1 MSLFLNQF
9 LKFFFLMTPF
19 FVLSM
24 YLSMTPDW
32 EPGQKRKLAFAVGFS
47 AFIISTVLLFF
58 GRYIFAAFDIT
69 LDAFR
74 IGGGALLFLT
84 SVGLVNSNVT
94 DKKQNI
100 QNIDPNSNI
109 YSIAVVPLAIPVTIG
124 PGTTGAMLVIG
135 AESTS
140 IRIQLIS
147 LAAAALA
154 LAILSIMLAAASWL
168 EEKLGRNMIMIMS
181 KLTGLIL
188 AAMAS
193 QMIFTGVRSFL
204 VVTKEPTL

>member
-24 YLSMTPDW
+24 FLSMTQDW
-32 EPGQKRKLAFAVGFS
+32 ETRQKRKLAGAVGLS
-47 AFIISTVLLFF
+47 AFIICTVLLFF

-84 SVGLVNSNVT
+84 SIGLVNSNVT
-94 DKKQNI
+94 DKKQSI
-100 QNIDPNSNI
+100 RTIDPNSNI
-109 YSIAVVPLAIPVTIG
+109 CGIAVVPLAIPVTIG

-140 IRIQLIS
+140 WHFQLIS
-147 LAAAALA
+147 LGAVALA
-154 LAILSIMLAAASWL
+154 LAVLAAMLAAASWL
-168 EEKLGRNMIMIMS
+168 EEKLGRNMLMILS

-188 AAMAS
+188 AAMAA
-193 QMIFTGVRSFL
+193 QMFFQGVRSFL
-204 VVTKEPTL
+204 VVVQR

>member
-24 YLSMTPDW
+24 YLSMTQDW
-32 EPGQKRKLAFAVGFS
+32 ETKQKRKLALNIGAS
-47 AFIISTVLLFF
+47 AFIVCTILLFF
-58 GRYIFAAFDIT
+58 GRYIFSAFGIT

-94 DKKQNI
+94 DKKPSQ
-100 QNIDPNSNI
+100 QTIDPNSSVS
-109 YSIAVVPLAIPVTIG
+109 SIAVVPLAIPVTIG

-140 IRIQLIS
+140 WQFQIITLGGV
-147 LAAAALA
+147 ALA
-154 LAILSIMLAAASWL
+154 LTVLTAMLTAASWL
-168 EEKLGRNMIMIMS
+168 EEKLGRNTILILS
-181 KLTGLIL
+181 KLTGLVL

-193 QMIFTGVRSFL
+193 QMVFTGIRSFL
-204 VVTKEPTL
+204 AAAK

>member
-1 MSLFLNQF
+1 MSLLLNQF

-24 YLSMTPDW
+24 YLSMTQDW
-32 EPGQKRKLAFAVGFS
+32 ETKQKRKLALNVGAS
-47 AFIISTVLLFF
+47 AFIVCTILLFF
-58 GRYIFAAFDIT
+58 GRYIFSAFGIT

-100 QNIDPNSNI
+100 QNIEPDSNI

-140 IRIQLIS
+140 IQFQLIS

-154 LAILSIMLAAASWL
+154 LAILSTMLAAASWL

-204 VVTKEPTL
+204 VVTK

>member
-32 EPGQKRKLAFAVGFS
+32 ETGQKRKLAFAVGFS
-47 AFIISTVLLFF
+47 AFIICTVLLFF
-58 GRYIFAAFDIT
+58 GRYIFKAFDIT

-94 DKKQNI
+94 DKKQNL

-135 AESTS
+135 ADSTS
-140 IRIQLIS
+140 IRLQLIS

-193 QMIFTGVRSFL
+193 QMIFTGIRSFL
-204 VVTKEPTL
+204 VVTK

>member
-24 YLSMTPDW
+24 YLSMTQDW
-32 EPGQKRKLAFAVGFS
+32 ETNQKRKLAISVGGS
-47 AFIISTVLLFF
+47 AFIICVVLLFF
-58 GRYIFAAFDIT
+58 GRFIFAAFDIT

-74 IGGGALLFLT
+74 IGGGSLLFLT

-94 DKKQNI
+94 DKKPAANSA
-100 QNIDPNSNI
+100 IDPSRRI
-109 YSIAVVPLAIPVTIG
+109 SSIAVVPLAIPVTIG

-135 AESTS
+135 AESTTWKF
-140 IRIQLIS
+140 QLIT
-147 LAAAALA
+147 LAAVALA
-154 LAILSIMLAAASWL
+154 LAILSVMLAAASWL
-168 EEKLGRNMIMIMS
+168 EEKLGRNMIMILS

-193 QMIFTGVRSFL
+193 QMIFTGIRSYL
-204 VVTKEPTL
+204 VFVKK

>member
-9 LKFFFLMTPF
+9 LKFFFLITPF

-24 YLSMTPDW
+24 YLSMTQGW
-32 EPGQKRKLAFAVGFS
+32 EQKQQRKLAFYVGGS
-47 AFIISTVLLFF
+47 AFIICTILLFF
-58 GRYIFAAFDIT
+58 GRYIFDAFAIT

-94 DKKQNI
+94 DKKQSI
-100 QNIDPNSNI
+100 QTIDPNSKI
-109 YSIAVVPLAIPVTIG
+109 SSIAVVPLAIPVTIG

-140 IRIQLIS
+140 LKFQLIT
-147 LAAAALA
+147 LGAVAVALGV
-154 LAILSIMLAAASWL
+154 LTFMLAAASWL
-168 EEKLGRNMIMIMS
+168 EEKMGRNVIMILS
-181 KLTGLIL
+181 KLTGLVL

-193 QMIFTGVRSFL
+193 QMIFTGIRSFL
-204 VVTKEPTL
+204 VVVK

>member
-24 YLSMTPDW
+24 YLSMTQDW
-32 EPGQKRKLAFAVGFS
+32 ETKQKRKLALNVGAS
-47 AFIISTVLLFF
+47 AFIVCTILLFF
-58 GRYIFAAFDIT
+58 GRYIFSAFGIT

-94 DKKQNI
+94 DKKPSTQT
-100 QNIDPNSNI
+100 IDPNSDI
-109 YSIAVVPLAIPVTIG
+109 SSIAVVPLAIPVTIG

-140 IRIQLIS
+140 LQFQIITLGGV
-147 LAAAALA
+147 ALA
-154 LAILSIMLAAASWL
+154 LTVLTIMLAAASWL
-168 EEKLGRNMIMIMS
+168 EEKLGRNTILILS
-181 KLTGLIL
+181 KLTGLVL

-193 QMIFTGVRSFL
+193 QMVFTGIRSFL
-204 VVTKEPTL
+204 VVTK

>member
-32 EPGQKRKLAFAVGFS
+32 ETGQKRKLAFAVGFS
-47 AFIISTVLLFF
+47 AFIICTILLFF
-58 GRYIFAAFDIT
+58 GRYIFSAFDIT

-94 DKKQNI
+94 DKNQNI
-100 QNIDPNSNI
+100 KNIGPNSNI

-140 IRIQLIS
+140 FHLQLIS

-193 QMIFTGVRSFL
+193 QMIFTGIRSFL
-204 VVTKEPTL
+204 VVTK

>member
-24 YLSMTPDW
+24 YLSMTQDW
-32 EPGQKRKLAFAVGFS
+32 ETNQKRKLALNVGAS
-47 AFIISTVLLFF
+47 AFVICTILLFF
-58 GRYIFAAFDIT
+58 GRYIFSAFGIT

-94 DKKQNI
+94 DKKPSQ
-100 QNIDPNSNI
+100 QTIDPNSGI
-109 YSIAVVPLAIPVTIG
+109 SSIAVVPLAIPVTIG

-140 IRIQLIS
+140 WQFQIITLGGV
-147 LAAAALA
+147 ALA
-154 LAILSIMLAAASWL
+154 LAVLTVMLTAASWL
-168 EEKLGRNMIMIMS
+168 EEKLGRNTILILS
-181 KLTGLIL
+181 KLTGLVL

-193 QMIFTGVRSFL
+193 QMVFTGIRSLL
-204 VVTKEPTL
+204 VVTK

>member
-24 YLSMTPDW
+24 YLSMTQDW
-32 EPGQKRKLAFAVGFS
+32 ETKQKRKLALNVGAS
-47 AFIISTVLLFF
+47 AFIVCTILLFF
-58 GRYIFAAFDIT
+58 GRYIFSAFGIT

-94 DKKQNI
+94 DKKPSQ
-100 QNIDPNSNI
+100 QTIDPNSSVS
-109 YSIAVVPLAIPVTIG
+109 SIAVVPLAIPVTIG

-135 AESTS
+135 AESTTWQFQF
-140 IRIQLIS
+140 IT
-147 LAAAALA
+147 LAGVALA
-154 LAILSIMLAAASWL
+154 LTVLTVMLTAASWL
-168 EEKLGRNMIMIMS
+168 EEKLGRNTILILS
-181 KLTGLIL
+181 KLTGLVL

-193 QMIFTGVRSFL
+193 QMVFTGIRSFL
-204 VVTKEPTL
+204 VVTK

>member
-32 EPGQKRKLAFAVGFS
+32 ETGQKRKLAFAVGFS
-47 AFIISTVLLFF
+47 AFIICTILLFF
-58 GRYIFAAFDIT
+58 GRYIFSAFDIT

-94 DKKQNI
+94 DKNQNI
-100 QNIDPNSNI
+100 KNIGPDSNI

-140 IRIQLIS
+140 IRLQLIS

-154 LAILSIMLAAASWL
+154 LAILSTMLAAASWL

-204 VVTKEPTL
+204 VVTK

>member
-32 EPGQKRKLAFAVGFS
+32 ETGQKRKLAFAVGFS
-47 AFIISTVLLFF
+47 AFIICTILLFF
-58 GRYIFAAFDIT
+58 GRYIFSAFDIT

-100 QNIDPNSNI
+100 QNIEPNSNI

-140 IRIQLIS
+140 IKFQLIS

-154 LAILSIMLAAASWL
+154 LAILSTMLAAASWL

-204 VVTKEPTL
+204 VVTK

>member
-32 EPGQKRKLAFAVGFS
+32 ETGQKRKLAFAVGFS
-47 AFIISTVLLFF
+47 AFIICTVLLFF

-84 SVGLVNSNVT
+84 SVGLVNSNVA

-140 IRIQLIS
+140 IHLQLIS

-154 LAILSIMLAAASWL
+154 LAILSVMLAAASWL

-204 VVTKEPTL
+204 VVTK

>member
-32 EPGQKRKLAFAVGFS
+32 ETGQKRKLAFAVGFS
-47 AFIISTVLLFF
+47 AFIICTVLLFF

-100 QNIDPNSNI
+100 QNIEPNSNI

-140 IRIQLIS
+140 IQFQLIS

-154 LAILSIMLAAASWL
+154 LAILSTMLAAASWL

-204 VVTKEPTL
+204 VVTK

>member
-1 MSLFLNQF
+1 MSLFINQF

-32 EPGQKRKLAFAVGFS
+32 ETGQKRKLAGAVGLS
-47 AFIISTVLLFF
+47 AFIICTVLLFF
-58 GRYIFAAFDIT
+58 GRFIFKAFDIT

-84 SVGLVNSNVT
+84 SIGLVHSNVT
-94 DKKQNI
+94 DKKQSI
-100 QNIDPNSNI
+100 QTIDPSSNI
-109 YSIAVVPLAIPVTIG
+109 YGIAVVPLAIPVTIG

-135 AESTS
+135 AESATWYF
-140 IRIQLIS
+140 QLVS
-147 LAAAALA
+147 LGAVALA
-154 LAILSIMLAAASWL
+154 LAVLSSMLAAATWL
-168 EEKLGRNMIMIMS
+168 EEKLGRNMLMILS

-188 AAMAS
+188 AAMAA
-193 QMIFTGVRSFL
+193 QMIFQGVRSFL
-204 VVTKEPTL
+204 VVVQR

>member
-32 EPGQKRKLAFAVGFS
+32 ETKQKRKLALAVGCS
-47 AFIISTVLLFF
+47 AFIICTTLLFF
-58 GRYIFAAFDIT
+58 GRFIFSAFDIT

-100 QNIDPNSNI
+100 QNIEPNSNI

-124 PGTTGAMLVIG
+124 PGTTGAILVIG
-135 AESTS
+135 AESAS
-140 IRIQLIS
+140 LKFQLIT
-147 LAAAALA
+147 LAAVAVALT
-154 LAILSIMLAAASWL
+154 ILSIMLAAATWL

-193 QMIFTGVRSFL
+193 QMIFTGIRSFL
-204 VVTKEPTL
+204 VATK

>member
-32 EPGQKRKLAFAVGFS
+32 ETNQKRKLAVYVGGS
-47 AFIISTVLLFF
+47 AFIICVVLLFF
-58 GRYIFAAFDIT
+58 GRFIFAAFDIT

-94 DKKQNI
+94 DKKPSTQM
-100 QNIDPNSNI
+100 IDPNSDI
-109 YSIAVVPLAIPVTIG
+109 SSIAVVPLAIPVTIG

-140 IRIQLIS
+140 WQFQIITLGGV
-147 LAAAALA
+147 ALA
-154 LAILSIMLAAASWL
+154 LTILTIMLAAASWL
-168 EEKLGRNMIMIMS
+168 EEKLGRNTILILS
-181 KLTGLIL
+181 KLTGLVL

-193 QMIFTGVRSFL
+193 QMVFTGIRSFL
-204 VVTKEPTL
+204 VVAK

>member
-1 MSLFLNQF
+1 MSLLLNQF

-24 YLSMTPDW
+24 YLSMTQDW
-32 EPGQKRKLAFAVGFS
+32 ETKQKRKLALNVGAS
-47 AFIISTVLLFF
+47 AFIVCTILLFF
-58 GRYIFAAFDIT
+58 GRYIFSAFGIT

-135 AESTS
+135 AESSS
-140 IRIQLIS
+140 IRLQLIS

-154 LAILSIMLAAASWL
+154 LAILSTMLAAASWL

-204 VVTKEPTL
+204 VVTK

>member
-24 YLSMTPDW
+24 YLSMTQDW
-32 EPGQKRKLAFAVGFS
+32 ETKQKRKLALNVGAS
-47 AFIISTVLLFF
+47 AFVICTILLFF
-58 GRYIFAAFDIT
+58 GRYIFTAFGIT

-94 DKKQNI
+94 DKKPSTQT
-100 QNIDPNSNI
+100 IDPNSDI
-109 YSIAVVPLAIPVTIG
+109 SSIAVVPLAIPVTIG

-140 IRIQLIS
+140 WQFQIITLGGV
-147 LAAAALA
+147 ALA
-154 LAILSIMLAAASWL
+154 LTILTVMLTAASWL
-168 EEKLGRNMIMIMS
+168 EEKLGRNTILILS
-181 KLTGLIL
+181 KLTGLVL

-193 QMIFTGVRSFL
+193 QMVFTGIRSFL
-204 VVTKEPTL
+204 VVTK

>member
-24 YLSMTPDW
+24 YLSMTQDW
-32 EPGQKRKLAFAVGFS
+32 ETKQKRKLALSVGMS
-47 AFIISTVLLFF
+47 AFIVCTVLLFF
-58 GRYIFAAFDIT
+58 GRYIFDAFAIT

-94 DKKQNI
+94 DKKQSI
-100 QNIDPNSNI
+100 QTIDPNSKI
-109 YSIAVVPLAIPVTIG
+109 SSIAVVPLAIPVTIG
-124 PGTTGAMLVIG
+124 PGTTGAILVIG
-135 AESTS
+135 AESS
-140 IRIQLIS
+140 SLKFQLIS
-147 LAAAALA
+147 LAAVALA
-154 LAILSIMLAAASWL
+154 LSALTVMLAAASWL
-168 EEKLGRNMIMIMS
+168 EEKLGRNMIMILS

-193 QMIFTGVRSFL
+193 QMIFTGIHAFL
-204 VVTKEPTL
+204 LSGK

>member
-1 MSLFLNQF
+1 MSLFLSQF

-24 YLSMTPDW
+24 FLSMTQDW
-32 EPGQKRKLAFAVGFS
+32 ETKQKRKLALNVGVS
-47 AFIISTVLLFF
+47 AFIVCTILLFF
-58 GRYIFAAFDIT
+58 GRYIFSAFGIT

-94 DKKQNI
+94 DKKPSQ
-100 QNIDPNSNI
+100 QTIDPNSGI
-109 YSIAVVPLAIPVTIG
+109 SSIAVVPLAIPVTIG

-140 IRIQLIS
+140 WQFQIITLGGV
-147 LAAAALA
+147 ALA
-154 LAILSIMLAAASWL
+154 LTVLTIMLAAASWL
-168 EEKLGRNMIMIMS
+168 EEKLGRNTILILS
-181 KLTGLIL
+181 KLTGLVL

-193 QMIFTGVRSFL
+193 QMVFTGVRSFL
-204 VVTKEPTL
+204 VVTK

>member
-24 YLSMTPDW
+24 YLSMTQDW
-32 EPGQKRKLAFAVGFS
+32 ETKQKRKLALNVGAS
-47 AFIISTVLLFF
+47 AFVICTILLFF
-58 GRYIFAAFDIT
+58 GRYIFSAFGIT

-94 DKKQNI
+94 DKKPSTQM
-100 QNIDPNSNI
+100 IDPNSDI
-109 YSIAVVPLAIPVTIG
+109 SSIAVVPLAIPVTIG

-140 IRIQLIS
+140 WQFQIITLGGV
-147 LAAAALA
+147 ALA
-154 LAILSIMLAAASWL
+154 LTILTIMLAAASWL
-168 EEKLGRNMIMIMS
+168 EEKLGRNTILILS
-181 KLTGLIL
+181 KLTGLVL

-193 QMIFTGVRSFL
+193 QMVFTGIRSFL
-204 VVTKEPTL
+204 VVTK

>member
-32 EPGQKRKLAFAVGFS
+32 ETGQKRKLAFAVGFS
-47 AFIISTVLLFF
+47 AFIICTVLLFF

-94 DKKQNI
+94 DKKQNL

-140 IRIQLIS
+140 IHLQLIS

-154 LAILSIMLAAASWL
+154 LAILSVMLAAASWL

-204 VVTKEPTL
+204 VVTK

>member
-32 EPGQKRKLAFAVGFS
+32 ETNQKRKLAVYVGGS
-47 AFIISTVLLFF
+47 AFIICVVLLFF
-58 GRYIFAAFDIT
+58 GRFIFAAFDIT

-74 IGGGALLFLT
+74 IGGGSLLFLT

-94 DKKQNI
+94 DKKPTSNGS
-100 QNIDPNSNI
+100 IDPNRRIS
-109 YSIAVVPLAIPVTIG
+109 SIAVVPLAIPVTIG

-135 AESTS
+135 AESTTWKF
-140 IRIQLIS
+140 QLIT
-147 LAAAALA
+147 LAAVALA
-154 LAILSIMLAAASWL
+154 LAILTIMLAAASWL

-193 QMIFTGVRSFL
+193 QMIFTGIRSYL
-204 VVTKEPTL
+204 VIAKK

>member
-24 YLSMTPDW
+24 YLSMTQDW
-32 EPGQKRKLAFAVGFS
+32 ETKQKRKLALNVGAS
-47 AFIISTVLLFF
+47 AFVICTILLFF
-58 GRYIFAAFDIT
+58 GRYIFSAFGIT

-94 DKKQNI
+94 DKKPSTQM
-100 QNIDPNSNI
+100 IDPNSDI
-109 YSIAVVPLAIPVTIG
+109 SSIAVVPLAIPVTIG

-140 IRIQLIS
+140 WQFQIITLGGV
-147 LAAAALA
+147 ALA
-154 LAILSIMLAAASWL
+154 LTILTIMLAAASWL
-168 EEKLGRNMIMIMS
+168 EEKLGRNTILILS
-181 KLTGLIL
+181 KLTGLVL

-193 QMIFTGVRSFL
+193 QMVFTGIRSFL
-204 VVTKEPTL
+204 VVAK

>member
-32 EPGQKRKLAFAVGFS
+32 ETGQKRKLAFAVGFS
-47 AFIISTVLLFF
+47 AFIICTILLFF
-58 GRYIFAAFDIT
+58 GRYIFKAFDIT

-94 DKKQNI
+94 DKNQNI
-100 QNIDPNSNI
+100 KNIGPDSNI

-140 IRIQLIS
+140 IRLQLIS

-193 QMIFTGVRSFL
+193 QMIFTGIRSFL
-204 VVTKEPTL
+204 VVTK

>member
-32 EPGQKRKLAFAVGFS
+32 ETGQKRKLAFAVGFS
-47 AFIISTVLLFF
+47 AFIICTILLFF
-58 GRYIFAAFDIT
+58 GRYIFSAFDIT

-100 QNIDPNSNI
+100 QNIEPNSNI

-140 IRIQLIS
+140 IKFQLIS

-154 LAILSIMLAAASWL
+154 LAILSTMLAAASWL
-168 EEKLGRNMIMIMS
+168 EQKLGRNMIMIMS

-204 VVTKEPTL
+204 VVTK

>member
-24 YLSMTPDW
+24 YLSMTQDW
-32 EPGQKRKLAFAVGFS
+32 GTSQKRKLAVSVGFS
-47 AFIISTVLLFF
+47 AFIICTVLIFF
-58 GRYIFAAFDIT
+58 GRYIFKAFDIT

-94 DKKQNI
+94 DKKPSQ
-100 QNIDPNSNI
+100 QTIDPSRSI
-109 YSIAVVPLAIPVTIG
+109 SSIAVVPLAIPVTIG
-124 PGTTGAMLVIG
+124 PGTIGATLVIG
-135 AESTS
+135 AESSSVT
-140 IRIQLIS
+140 IQIIT
-147 LAAAALA
+147 LAAVALA
-154 LAILSIMLAAASWL
+154 LVVLSGMLAAASWL
-168 EEKLGRNMIMIMS
+168 EEKLGRNMIMIFS

-193 QMIFTGVRSFL
+193 QMIFTGIRSFL
-204 VVTKEPTL
+204 VVTR

>member
-24 YLSMTPDW
+24 YLSMTQDW
-32 EPGQKRKLAFAVGFS
+32 ETKQKRKLALNVGAS
-47 AFIISTVLLFF
+47 AFVICTILLFF
-58 GRYIFAAFDIT
+58 GRYIFSAFDIT

-94 DKKQNI
+94 DKKPSTQT
-100 QNIDPNSNI
+100 IDPNSDI
-109 YSIAVVPLAIPVTIG
+109 SSIAVVPLAIPVTIG

-140 IRIQLIS
+140 LQFQIITLGGV
-147 LAAAALA
+147 ALA
-154 LAILSIMLAAASWL
+154 LTVLTIMLAAASWL
-168 EEKLGRNMIMIMS
+168 EEKLGRNTILILS
-181 KLTGLIL
+181 KLTGLVL

-193 QMIFTGVRSFL
+193 QMVFTGIRSFL
-204 VVTKEPTL
+204 VVTK

>member
-24 YLSMTPDW
+24 FLSMTQDW
-32 EPGQKRKLAFAVGFS
+32 ETKQKRKLALNVGAS
-47 AFIISTVLLFF
+47 AFIVCTVLLFF
-58 GRYIFAAFDIT
+58 GRYIFSAFGIT

-94 DKKQNI
+94 DKKPSQ
-100 QNIDPNSNI
+100 QTIDPNSSVS
-109 YSIAVVPLAIPVTIG
+109 SIAVVPLAIPVTIG

-140 IRIQLIS
+140 WQFQIITLGGV
-147 LAAAALA
+147 ALA
-154 LAILSIMLAAASWL
+154 LTVLTVMLTAASWL
-168 EEKLGRNMIMIMS
+168 EEKLGRNTILILS
-181 KLTGLIL
+181 KLTGLVL

-193 QMIFTGVRSFL
+193 QMVFTGIRSFL
-204 VVTKEPTL
+204 VVTK

>member
-32 EPGQKRKLAFAVGFS
+32 ETGQKRKLAFAVGFS
-47 AFIISTVLLFF
+47 AFIICTILLFF
-58 GRYIFAAFDIT
+58 GRYIFSAFDIT

-100 QNIDPNSNI
+100 QNIEPNSNI

-135 AESTS
+135 AESS
-140 IRIQLIS
+140 SLKFQLIS
-147 LAAAALA
+147 LAAMALA
-154 LAILSIMLAAASWL
+154 LSCLTVMLAAASWL
-168 EEKLGRNMIMIMS
+168 EEKLGRNMIMIFS

-204 VVTKEPTL
+204 VTGK